1 MDNGSERHKR
11 RRLIRPA
18 QHMVLAFAA
27 LIVIGAIALELPW
40 STPDSQPVSLIDA
53 LFTSTSAVCVTGLV
67 VRDTGSGF
75 SHLGQAIILILI
87 QLGGLG
93 ILAFGNFLIFSQQ
106 RAVGIGSRML
116 LEESYGVLPGISP
129 RALVGKIIFYTLGFE
144 LVGAA
149 ILSLRFMAD
158 FSAGQAIWQGLF
170 HAVSAYCNAGFGLFK
185 DSMMSYQDDFW
196 VNAVVISLIILGGL
210 GFIVFADLSN
220 WRRNWAL
227 GKRVPLRL
235 HTRVVLLTTAV
246 LLVGGWLA
254 FMLLEWNAP
263 AMDGPWWT
271 TIHKSLFLSA
281 TARTAGFNSVD
292 TAQLTNPSLLIL
304 LLLMMVGGSPG
315 STAGGFKT
323 TTAATL
329 FAMLSSRMRN
339 RPRVELLG
347 RSLSGEQ
354 VAKAVTTA
362 VGFFLLVLTGM
373 VLVELFQVRL
383 VAHSAASG
391 KGLDYLFEVVSALCT
406 VGLSTGVTPTLST
419 GGKLVTIALMYLG
432 RLGPLLVAASLVGWQ
447 RRLSYHLP
455 QEDLN
460 IG

>member
-1 MDNGSERHKR
+1 
-11 RRLIRPA
+11 
-18 QHMVLAFAA
+18 MVLAFAA
-27 LIVIGAIALELPW
+27 LIVAGAIALELPW
-40 STPDSQPVSLIDA
+40 CTPDSQPLSPIDA

-67 VRDTGSGF
+67 VRDTGGGF
-75 SHLGQAIILILI
+75 THLGQLVILILI

-93 ILAFGNFLIFSQQ
+93 ILTFGNFLIFSQQ
-106 RAVGIGSRML
+106 RAIGIGSRML
-116 LEESYGVLPGISP
+116 LEESYGLLPGISP
-129 RALVGKIIFYTLGFE
+129 RALIGKIIFYTLGFE
-144 LVGAA
+144 LVGATV
-149 ILSLRFMAD
+149 LSLRFMAD
-158 FSAGQAIWQGLF
+158 FSTGQAIWQGVF
-170 HAVSAYCNAGFGLFK
+170 HAVSAYCNAGFGLFS
-185 DSMMSYQDDFW
+185 DSLMRYRDDFW
-196 VNAVVISLIILGGL
+196 VNAVVIALIVLGGL
-210 GFIVFADLSN
+210 GFIVFADLAH
-220 WRRNWAL
+220 WRRNWL
-227 GKRVPLRL
+227 KGRRVPLRL
-235 HTRVVLLTTAV
+235 HTRVVLVMTGGLI
-246 LLVGGWLA
+246 LGGWLA

-271 TIHKSLFLSA
+271 TIHKSLFLA
-281 TARTAGFNSVD
+281 VTARTAGFNTVD

-304 LLLMMVGGSPG
+304 LLLMLIGGSPG

-373 VLVELFQVRL
+373 VLMELFQVRL
-383 VAHSAASG
+383 VSHLAAAG

-406 VGLSTGVTPTLST
+406 VGLSTGITPTLNT
-419 GGKLVTIALMYLG
+419 GGKLTAVALMYLG
-432 RLGPLLVAASLVGWQ
+432 RLGPLLVAASLIGWQ
-447 RRLSYHLP
+447 RRRSYHLP